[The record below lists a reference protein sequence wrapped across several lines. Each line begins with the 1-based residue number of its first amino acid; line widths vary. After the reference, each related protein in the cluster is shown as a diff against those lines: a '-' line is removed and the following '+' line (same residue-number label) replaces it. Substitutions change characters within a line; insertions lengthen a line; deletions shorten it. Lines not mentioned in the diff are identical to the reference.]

1 MTQKIVAILI
11 TVSFL
16 LLTTFDLSAISI
28 SVLGGWSLVIDSG
41 DVVAG
46 AGGDLTSQYLSNAD
60 AVTIDV
66 ADAIDDSDNWQ
77 IQVHKEDT
85 LWHAALTLGLLR
97 TSDGA
102 GTGTIT
108 GGNSLFLDLTAVD
121 QFFFDGAGNRSTV
134 NLQMRLSGVSVLI
147 PSDNY
152 STTIYFTVID
162 TP

>member
-1 MTQKIVAILI
+1 MTQRIAAILT
-11 TVSFL
+11 TVSIL
-16 LLTTFDLSAISI
+16 LLTSFDLPAISI
-28 SVLGGWSLVIDSG
+28 NVLGGWSLVIDSG
-41 DVVAG
+41 DVIAG

-60 AVTIDV
+60 AITINV

-77 IQVHKEDT
+77 IQVRKEDT
-85 LWHAALTLGLLR
+85 LWHAALTLSILR

-102 GTGTIT
+102 GTGTIS

-121 QFFFDGAGNRSTV
+121 QFFFDGAGNRSIV
-134 NLQMRLSGVSVLI
+134 DLQLRLSGVSVLI

-152 STTIYFTVID
+152 STVIYYTVID